1 MIESM
6 NTLIEFSINYLGYNY
21 CFKFSIKFDFASSL
35 TNFLVGPNVA
45 SVYFIISLSYEGL
58 FLEDRF

>member
-6 NTLIEFSINYLGYNY
+6 NTLIEFSTNCLGYNY
-21 CFKFSIKFDFASSL
+21 YFKFSIKFDFASSL

-45 SVYFIISLSYEGL
+45 SVYLIISLSYDVL
-58 FLEDRF
+58 FLDVIF